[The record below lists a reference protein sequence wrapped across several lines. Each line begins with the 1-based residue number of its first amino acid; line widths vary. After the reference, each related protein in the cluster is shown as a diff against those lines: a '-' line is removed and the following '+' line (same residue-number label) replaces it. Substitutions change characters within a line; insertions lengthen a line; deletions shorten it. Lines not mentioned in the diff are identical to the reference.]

1 MMQRKM
7 GRQKRVR
14 RAGRAI
20 RAGAIRG
27 LSRGLSVLRA
37 LNRSGSD
44 SVLSLSRVTG
54 ISRPALYRVLATL
67 QREGYVASIRD
78 GHAFALTSKIRELS
92 LGFRDQD
99 ALTEAA
105 TPILDRLQQAVM
117 WPTDLAVYEDG
128 KMVIRE
134 TTRRNSPL
142 VFDRA
147 TVGWRLP
154 VLHTSLGI
162 AYLSGLDAAALSGV
176 LRQLK
181 RSRDPLDAIA
191 HEFGAIERYLV
202 RARSQGYASRPRG
215 FFPTTD
221 SIAVCLQGRLSPI
234 GAIGMTFVASAMTS
248 REAAKRFLP
257 SLQAAAQE
265 LMLKAKWIEA

>member
-1 MMQRKM
+1 MVQRKIVP
-7 GRQKRVR
+7 RKRGQR
-14 RAGRAI
+14 PGSPKRAKT
-20 RAGAIRG
+20 IRG

-37 LNRSGSD
+37 LNQSGSG
-44 SVLSLSRVTG
+44 SVLNLSGVTG
-54 ISRPALYRVLATL
+54 ISRPALYRVLETL
-67 QREGYVASIRD
+67 EREGYVASISD

-99 ALTEAA
+99 AFTEAA
-105 TPILDRLQQAVM
+105 APVLDHLQQEIM

-162 AYLSGLDAAALSGV
+162 AYLSGLDNAALGGV
-176 LRQLK
+176 LQRLK
-181 RSRDPLDAIA
+181 RSKDPLDAIA
-191 HEFGAIERYLV
+191 HEWKVVERYLL
-202 RARSQGYASRPRG
+202 RARAQGYASRPRG

-234 GAIGMTFVASAMTS
+234 GAIGITFVASAMTS
-248 REAAKRFLP
+248 REAEKRFLP
-257 SLQAAAQE
+257 SLQTAAKE
-265 LMLKAKWIEA
+265 LMLKAKAIEA

>member
-1 MMQRKM
+1 M
-7 GRQKRVR
+7 
-14 RAGRAI
+14 
-20 RAGAIRG
+20 
-27 LSRGLSVLRA
+27 LRA

-44 SVLSLSRVTG
+44 TVLRLSTATR

-67 QREGYVASIRD
+67 VSEGYVTSMGD
-78 GHAFALTSKIRELS
+78 GHAFALDSKIRELS

-99 ALTEAA
+99 AFTEAA
-105 TPILDRLQQAVM
+105 APILDRLQQEIM

-147 TVGWRLP
+147 AVGWRLP

-162 AYLSGLDAAALSGV
+162 AYLSGLDDAALNGV
-176 LRQLK
+176 LRKLK
-181 RSRDPLDAIA
+181 RSKDPLDAIA
-191 HEFGAIERYLV
+191 HERGAIERYLQ

-215 FFPTTD
+215 FTPTTD
-221 SIAVCLQGRLSPI
+221 SIAVCLQGRLSPV
-234 GAIGMTFVASAMTS
+234 GAIGITFVASAMTS
-248 REAAKRFLP
+248 REAARRFLP
-257 SLQAAAQE
+257 SLQAAARE
-265 LMLKAKWIEA
+265 LMLNAKSIEA